1 MFKRKDNNLIFIQV
15 LQLFCLLLVLVT
27 DFFGTGI
34 VKQSMF
40 ICRFLIVVQ
49 RDYRMSVYMSWT
61 FYGPVFQFFAL
72 KTAGVANPVLHF
84 VILIFAGRH
93 ADDFF
98 ALHPQYS

>member
-1 MFKRKDNNLIFIQV
+1 
-15 LQLFCLLLVLVT
+15 
-27 DFFGTGI
+27 GTGI

-98 ALHPQYS
+98 ALHPQYSFPGAFVTGAGGIHGFGKPYAAGKTGGSVC